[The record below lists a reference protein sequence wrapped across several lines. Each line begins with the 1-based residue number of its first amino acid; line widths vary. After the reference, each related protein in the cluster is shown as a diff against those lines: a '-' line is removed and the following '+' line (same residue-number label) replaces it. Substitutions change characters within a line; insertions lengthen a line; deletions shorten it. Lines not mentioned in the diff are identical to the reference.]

1 MKKILAV
8 MMTLVMLFSA
18 CAFAENENAELVIS
32 DVVVLAGEMPMLD
45 LTGLGLKIGAVAEP
59 LGMQLALSAAGQE
72 AVALNL
78 SVAED
83 KLLLSMTG
91 VTGVYS
97 IDTAVIGQAIED
109 AGVDMDVEAITNLDM
124 NEVTAQIS
132 AEDQLAL
139 MALAMEAVAVAQA
152 GTTAGGTETIDGVAY
167 EVTKVEITAEQI
179 KPLMDKAVDILDNYP
194 ELLAEAG
201 IEDIAQAYAG
211 IAPALSVSGTIL
223 DGEETSVIDFT
234 VNGALYSGTEEEI
247 GGYVNLYLEGKETGE
262 DAVSMYLKATAGA
275 GEESYALAF
284 NLDASTENDGA
295 WIPAAEGAIDLLA
308 ALEDEAQSQ
317 QLMLQAMSTGMTAL
331 SQMAAA
337 NETVAALMG
346 SLMAG

>member
-8 MMTLVMLFSA
+8 LMTLVMLFSA

-72 AVALNL
+72 VAALNL
-78 SVAED
+78 GVAEE

-97 IDTAVIGQAIED
+97 LDANVIDQVIAD
-109 AGVDMDVEAITNLDM
+109 AGVDVDVEAITNLDM

-167 EVTKVEITAEQI
+167 EVTKVEITAEQV
-179 KPLMDKAVDILDNYP
+179 KPLLDKLVDIVDNYP

-201 IEDIAQAYAG
+201 IEDLAQAYAE
-211 IAPALSVSGTIL
+211 IAPALSVSGSIL
-223 DGEETSVIDFT
+223 DSEEKGVIDFT
-234 VNGALYSGTEEEI
+234 VNGAIYSGTEAEV
-247 GGYVNLYLEGKETGE
+247 GGYVNLYLEGKEVGDD
-262 DAVSMYLKATAGA
+262 DASLYLKATVGA

-284 NLDASTENDGA
+284 NLDVANENDGA
-295 WIPAAEGAIDLLA
+295 WIPASDAPIDLLA

-331 SQMAAA
+331 SQMAAV